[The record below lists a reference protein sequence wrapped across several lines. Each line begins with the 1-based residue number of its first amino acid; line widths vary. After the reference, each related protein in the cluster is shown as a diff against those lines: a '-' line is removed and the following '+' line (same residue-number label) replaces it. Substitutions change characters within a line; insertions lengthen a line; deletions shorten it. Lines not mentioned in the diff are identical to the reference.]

1 LKPLHGLANPGP
13 EINLEDRMKKIGI
26 LNQDI
31 SEVIAG
37 MGHTDMLVVCD
48 AGLPIPGH
56 VRRIDLS
63 LHAGYPSF
71 EEVLRDIAKELQVE
85 RIILAEET
93 GKVSP
98 DIEKVVLDIF
108 SSAKVQKISH
118 EGFKELTH
126 EAVAVVRTGEFT
138 PYANVI
144 LVSGVVF

>member
-1 LKPLHGLANPGP
+1 
-13 EINLEDRMKKIGI
+13 MKKIGI

-37 MGHTDMLVVCD
+37 MGHMDMLIVCD

-56 VRRIDLS
+56 VRRIDLA
-63 LHAGYPSF
+63 LHAGYPPF
-71 EEVLRDIAKELQVE
+71 ETVLKDIAIELQVE

-98 DIEKVVLDIF
+98 HIEAAVVELF
-108 SSAKVQKISH
+108 STAEVQKVSH
-118 EGFKELTH
+118 KQFKELSQD
-126 EAVAVVRTGEFT
+126 AVAIVRTGEFT